1 MFSTDDTIVAIATPP
16 GRAGLGVIR
25 ISGPDAQPIASHLL
39 TRRPPL
45 HPREATLSHVRDLT
59 GDGATAEARTGAG
72 DDAGALTVA
81 APDSP
86 RDEDEVTDV
95 APTGLAG
102 SGSDDERSEP
112 AQSDRADGAGR
123 GLRAPEATAV
133 TAGSA
138 SLVGREAPP
147 LGEPSIEGGG
157 ERSEN
162 AQSIQ
167 AIDQV
172 VATFFPRPH
181 SYTGEDVVELAAH
194 GSPILLQRIVASALR
209 AGARLAAP
217 GEFTLRAF
225 LHGRVDL
232 VQAEAVADLIDAV
245 TPAQARQAF
254 DQLEGTLTRAM
265 KEIGESLFDLV
276 VKLEASLDFPDEGYH
291 FIVPDE
297 VSAALAGVQAQVA
310 ALLASARQGRVIR
323 EGRQVAIVGGTN
335 VGKSSL
341 FNAFVGADR
350 AIVTE
355 IAGTTRDLL
364 TERCDVGGIPITLVD
379 TAGIRET
386 EEIVEREGVQRARA
400 AAQTADLV
408 LVVLDRSRPLREQD
422 RTYID
427 AAGARRL
434 VVINKV
440 DLPAAWSIDDLTSID
455 DARVARSTDAA
466 NATTAANTRNVANAA
481 NVEKTANAAGTSA
494 LGPSIDVSV
503 RTGAGM
509 QALRDLIA
517 ATLVGDERL
526 RDTAGVSNVRH
537 IGLLEHVAEALDR
550 ARAGAAAGAPEEFVL
565 ADIREAIEALEEI
578 TGKRSSDDVLQAI
591 FSRFC
596 IGK

>member
-25 ISGPDAQPIASHLL
+25 VSGPDAQAVASRLL
-39 TRRPPL
+39 TRRDPL
-45 HPREATLSHVRDLT
+45 TARHATLSHVRDLT
-59 GDGATAEARTGAG
+59 T
-72 DDAGALTVA
+72 
-81 APDSP
+81 
-86 RDEDEVTDV
+86 DER
-95 APTGLAG
+95 
-102 SGSDDERSEP
+102 GSDGEGSRRSGGERSES
-112 AQSDRADGAGR
+112 AQSGLAVDGA
-123 GLRAPEATAV
+123 ATVDGKLPAGKFRD
-133 TAGSA
+133 TAISGS
-138 SLVGREAPP
+138 
-147 LGEPSIEGGG
+147 

-162 AQSIQ
+162 AQSEQ

-181 SYTGEDVVELAAH
+181 SYTGEDVVEIAAH
-194 GSPILLQRIVASALR
+194 GSPVLLERIVASALR

-254 DQLEGTLTRAM
+254 DQLDGTLTRAM
-265 KEIGESLFDLV
+265 AQIGESLFDLV

-297 VSAALAGVQAQVA
+297 VSAALAVVHAQVG

-341 FNAFVGADR
+341 FNAFVGTDR

-408 LVVLDRSRPLREQD
+408 LVVIDRSRPLREQD

-427 AAGARRL
+427 AAGSRRL
-434 VVINKV
+434 IVINKV
-440 DLPAAWSIDDLTSID
+440 DLPAAWSIDDLTSPD
-455 DARVARSTDAA
+455 GDRALEDRAAKEGVARPSS
-466 NATTAANTRNVANAA
+466 
-481 NVEKTANAAGTSA
+481 E
-494 LGPSIDVSV
+494 LGPSLDVSV

-509 QALRDLIA
+509 DRLRETIA
-517 ATLVGDERL
+517 TTLVGDERL
-526 RDTAGVSNVRH
+526 RDTVGVSNVRH
-537 IGLLEHVAEALDR
+537 IELLGRVSDAVQR
-550 ARAGAAAGAPEEFVL
+550 AREGAAAGAPEEFVL

>member
-25 ISGPDAQPIASHLL
+25 VSGPDAQAVASRLL
-39 TRRPPL
+39 TRRDPL
-45 HPREATLSHVRDLT
+45 TARHATLSHVRDLT
-59 GDGATAEARTGAG
+59 RGPIAGADGAH
-72 DDAGALTVA
+72 
-81 APDSP
+81 
-86 RDEDEVTDV
+86 DV
-95 APTGLAG
+95 ADRAPGRASSRPRPRAG
-102 SGSDDERSEP
+102 EGSDLPLEPTIERGGSERSED
-112 AQSDRADGAGR
+112 AQSDRAV
-123 GLRAPEATAV
+123 ETA
-133 TAGSA
+133 
-138 SLVGREAPP
+138 REA
-147 LGEPSIEGGG
+147 LDGGD
-157 ERSEN
+157 
-162 AQSIQ
+162 

-172 VATFFPRPH
+172 VATFFPAPH

-194 GSPILLQRIVASALR
+194 GSPVLLERIVASALR

-254 DQLEGTLTRAM
+254 DQLDGTLTRAM
-265 KEIGESLFDLV
+265 AQIGESLFDLV

-291 FIVPDE
+291 FIVPEE
-297 VSAALAGVQAQVA
+297 VGAALAVVHAQVR
-310 ALLASARQGRVIR
+310 ALLASAHQGRVIR

-408 LVVLDRSRPLREQD
+408 LVVIDRSRPLRDQD

-434 VVINKV
+434 IVINKV
-440 DLPAAWSIDDLTSID
+440 DLPAAWSIDDLTS
-455 DARVARSTDAA
+455 TDG
-466 NATTAANTRNVANAA
+466 
-481 NVEKTANAAGTSA
+481 AGSAVRGSSA

-503 RTGAGM
+503 WTGAGLDH
-509 QALRDLIA
+509 LRETIA

-526 RDTAGVSNVRH
+526 RDTVGVSNVRH
-537 IGLLEHVAEALDR
+537 IELLGRVSEAIQR
-550 ARAGAAAGAPEEFVL
+550 ARDGAAAGAPEEFLL

-578 TGKRSSDDVLQAI
+578 TGKRSSDDVLMAI

>member
-25 ISGPDAQPIASHLL
+25 ISGPEAQSVASRLL
-39 TRRPPL
+39 TRRDPL
-45 HPREATLSHVRDLT
+45 RAREATLTHVRDLV
-59 GDGATAEARTGAG
+59 GDG
-72 DDAGALTVA
+72 
-81 APDSP
+81 
-86 RDEDEVTDV
+86 
-95 APTGLAG
+95 
-102 SGSDDERSEP
+102 
-112 AQSDRADGAGR
+112 
-123 GLRAPEATAV
+123 
-133 TAGSA
+133 
-138 SLVGREAPP
+138 
-147 LGEPSIEGGG
+147 
-157 ERSEN
+157 
-162 AQSIQ
+162 

-172 VATFFPRPH
+172 VVTFFPSPH

-194 GSPILLQRIVASALR
+194 GSPILLERIVASGLR

-254 DQLEGTLTRAM
+254 DQLEGTLTRSM

-291 FIVPDE
+291 FIVPEE
-297 VSAALAGVQAQVA
+297 VGGALAVVQTQVS

-341 FNAFVGADR
+341 FNAFVGTDR

-427 AAGARRL
+427 VAGARRL
-434 VVINKV
+434 MVINKV
-440 DLPAAWSIDDLTSID
+440 DLPASWSIDDLTSID
-455 DARVARSTDAA
+455 GDGRGDGASSTI
-466 NATTAANTRNVANAA
+466 
-481 NVEKTANAAGTSA
+481 
-494 LGPSIDVSV
+494 GPSIDVSV
-503 RTGAGM
+503 RTGSGM
-509 QALRDLIA
+509 DRLRETIA
-517 ATLVGDERL
+517 MTLVGDERL
-526 RDTAGVSNVRH
+526 RDTVGVSNVRH
-537 IGLLEHVAEALDR
+537 IALLERVNEAVER
-550 ARAGAAAGAPEEFVL
+550 ARAGAAANAPEEFVL

-578 TGKRSSDDVLQAI
+578 TGKRSSEDVLQAI

>member
-25 ISGPDAQPIASHLL
+25 ISGPEAQAVASSLL
-39 TRRPPL
+39 TRRNPL
-45 HPREATLSHVRDLT
+45 RAREATLSHVRDLT
-59 GDGATAEARTGAG
+59 IVG
-72 DDAGALTVA
+72 GALQ
-81 APDSP
+81 
-86 RDEDEVTDV
+86 DEGN
-95 APTGLAG
+95 TG
-102 SGSDDERSEP
+102 S
-112 AQSDRADGAGR
+112 
-123 GLRAPEATAV
+123 
-133 TAGSA
+133 
-138 SLVGREAPP
+138 
-147 LGEPSIEGGG
+147 GG
-157 ERSEN
+157 ERSEG
-162 AQSIQ
+162 AQSGQ

-172 VATFFPRPH
+172 VATFFPAPH

-194 GSPILLQRIVASALR
+194 GSPMLLERIVASALR

-265 KEIGESLFDLV
+265 KEVGESLFDLV

-297 VSAALAGVQAQVA
+297 VGAALAVVQAHVG

-408 LVVLDRSRPLREQD
+408 LVVIDRSRPLRDQD

-434 VVINKV
+434 IVINKV
-440 DLPAAWSIDDLTSID
+440 DLPAAWSIDELASID
-455 DARVARSTDAA
+455 DVKVAGES
-466 NATTAANTRNVANAA
+466 
-481 NVEKTANAAGTSA
+481 GFGPA
-494 LGPSIDVSV
+494 LDVSV
-503 RTGAGM
+503 QTGAGM
-509 QALRDLIA
+509 DRLRETIA
-517 ATLVGDERL
+517 TTLVGDERL
-526 RDTAGVSNVRH
+526 RDTVGVSNVRH
-537 IGLLEHVAEALDR
+537 IELLERVGEAVER
-550 ARAGAAAGAPEEFVL
+550 ARGGAAAGAPEEFVL

-578 TGKRSSDDVLQAI
+578 TGKRSSEDVLQAI

>member
-25 ISGPDAQPIASHLL
+25 ISGLEAQAVTARLL
-39 TRRPPL
+39 TRRAPL
-45 HPREATLSHVRDLT
+45 RPREAALSHVRDLT
-59 GDGATAEARTGAG
+59 VDN
-72 DDAGALTVA
+72 DAVSPSESRKTV
-81 APDSP
+81 
-86 RDEDEVTDV
+86 R
-95 APTGLAG
+95 
-102 SGSDDERSEP
+102 SGVERSE
-112 AQSDRADGAGR
+112 S
-123 GLRAPEATAV
+123 
-133 TAGSA
+133 
-138 SLVGREAPP
+138 
-147 LGEPSIEGGG
+147 
-157 ERSEN
+157 

-172 VATFFPRPH
+172 IATFFPAPH

-194 GSPILLQRIVASALR
+194 GSPILLERIVASALR

-254 DQLEGTLTRAM
+254 DQLEGTLTRSM
-265 KEIGESLFDLV
+265 KQIGESLFDLV

-297 VSAALAGVQAQVA
+297 VSAALAVVQAQVD

-408 LVVLDRSRPLREQD
+408 LVVIDRSRPLRDQD

-434 VVINKV
+434 IVINKV
-440 DLPAAWSIDDLTSID
+440 DLPAAWSIDELASID
-455 DARVARSTDAA
+455 DLNSRGEGDGS
-466 NATTAANTRNVANAA
+466 
-481 NVEKTANAAGTSA
+481 GSA
-494 LGPSIDVSV
+494 FGPAIDVSV

-509 QALRDLIA
+509 DRLRQTIA
-517 ATLVGDERL
+517 TTLVGDERL
-526 RDTAGVSNVRH
+526 RDTVGVSNVRH
-537 IGLLEHVAEALDR
+537 IELLERVSEAVER
-550 ARAGAAAGAPEEFVL
+550 ARGGAAAGAPEEFLL
-565 ADIREAIEALEEI
+565 ADIRDAIEALEEI

>member
-1 MFSTDDTIVAIATPP
+1 VRGRPVQPRMFSTDDTIVAIATPP

-25 ISGPDAQPIASHLL
+25 ISGPAAQAVASRLL
-39 TRRPPL
+39 TRRDPL
-45 HPREATLSHVRDLT
+45 TARHATLSHVRDLT
-59 GDGATAEARTGAG
+59 AGAG
-72 DDAGALTVA
+72 GAHSIAPETAGRISGAQL
-81 APDSP
+81 
-86 RDEDEVTDV
+86 EVS
-95 APTGLAG
+95 
-102 SGSDDERSEP
+102 SGSERSEG
-112 AQSDRADGAGR
+112 AQS
-123 GLRAPEATAV
+123 
-133 TAGSA
+133 S
-138 SLVGREAPP
+138 
-147 LGEPSIEGGG
+147 
-157 ERSEN
+157 
-162 AQSIQ
+162 Q

-172 VATFFPRPH
+172 VATFFPAPN

-194 GSPILLQRIVASALR
+194 GSPVLLERIVVSALR

-254 DQLEGTLTRAM
+254 DQLDGTLTRAM
-265 KEIGESLFDLV
+265 AQVGEALFDLV

-297 VSAALAGVQAQVA
+297 VGAALAVVHAQVG
-310 ALLASARQGRVIR
+310 ALLASAHQGRVIR

-341 FNAFVGADR
+341 FNAFVGTDR

-400 AAQTADLV
+400 AAETADLV
-408 LVVLDRSRPLREQD
+408 LVVIDRSRPLRDQD

-440 DLPAAWSIDDLTSID
+440 DLPAAWSVDDLTSID
-455 DARVARSTDAA
+455 GVGSDS
-466 NATTAANTRNVANAA
+466 
-481 NVEKTANAAGTSA
+481 AGNGGAGNGGAVRGSSA

-509 QALRDLIA
+509 DRLRETIA

-526 RDTAGVSNVRH
+526 RDTVGVSNVRH
-537 IGLLEHVAEALDR
+537 IELLGRVSEAVQR
-550 ARAGAAAGAPEEFVL
+550 AREGASAGAPEEFLL

-578 TGKRSSDDVLQAI
+578 TGKRSSDDVLMAI

>member
-25 ISGPDAQPIASHLL
+25 VSGPDAQAVASRLL
-39 TRRPPL
+39 TRRDPL
-45 HPREATLSHVRDLT
+45 LARQATVSHVRDLNAVGGQSNADT
-59 GDGATAEARTGAG
+59 
-72 DDAGALTVA
+72 DA
-81 APDSP
+81 
-86 RDEDEVTDV
+86 
-95 APTGLAG
+95 
-102 SGSDDERSEP
+102 
-112 AQSDRADGAGR
+112 Q
-123 GLRAPEATAV
+123 
-133 TAGSA
+133 
-138 SLVGREAPP
+138 
-147 LGEPSIEGGG
+147 
-157 ERSEN
+157 
-162 AQSIQ
+162 
-167 AIDQV
+167 IDQV
-172 VATFFPRPH
+172 VATLFPRPH
-181 SYTGEDVVELAAH
+181 SYTGEDVVEIAAH
-194 GSPILLQRIVASALR
+194 GSPVLLERIVASALR

-254 DQLEGTLTRAM
+254 DQLDGTLTRAM
-265 KEIGESLFDLV
+265 KQIGESLFDLV

-297 VSAALAGVQAQVA
+297 VSAALAVVQAQVD

-341 FNAFVGADR
+341 FNAFVGVDR

-386 EEIVEREGVQRARA
+386 DEIVEREGVQRARA

-408 LVVLDRSRPLREQD
+408 LVVIDRSRPLREQD

-427 AAGARRL
+427 AAGARRMI
-434 VVINKV
+434 VINKV
-440 DLPAAWSIDDLTSID
+440 DLPAAWSIDDLVSID
-455 DARVARSTDAA
+455 ADGSGAGAGDGAERRDGAEGRQGAERGDGRGDDGARRSSSTI
-466 NATTAANTRNVANAA
+466 
-481 NVEKTANAAGTSA
+481 
-494 LGPSIDVSV
+494 GPSIDVSV

-509 QALRDLIA
+509 DRLRDTMA
-517 ATLVGDERL
+517 TTLVGDERL
-526 RDTAGVSNVRH
+526 RDTVGVSNVRH
-537 IGLLEHVAEALDR
+537 IELLGRVSEAIQR
-550 ARAGAAAGAPEEFVL
+550 ARDGAAAGAPEEFVL

>member
-25 ISGPDAQPIASHLL
+25 ISGPDAQSVAARLL
-39 TRRPPL
+39 TRRDAL
-45 HPREATLSHVRDLT
+45 TARHATLSHVRDLT
-59 GDGATAEARTGAG
+59 SDGAG
-72 DDAGALTVA
+72 DAQQ
-81 APDSP
+81 
-86 RDEDEVTDV
+86 
-95 APTGLAG
+95 
-102 SGSDDERSEP
+102 ERAE
-112 AQSDRADGAGR
+112 
-123 GLRAPEATAV
+123 
-133 TAGSA
+133 
-138 SLVGREAPP
+138 
-147 LGEPSIEGGG
+147 
-157 ERSEN
+157 
-162 AQSIQ
+162 
-167 AIDQV
+167 IDQV

-181 SYTGEDVVELAAH
+181 SYTGEDVIELAAH
-194 GSPILLQRIVASALR
+194 GSPILLERIVASALR

-232 VQAEAVADLIDAV
+232 VQAEAVADLIEAV

-254 DQLEGTLTRAM
+254 DQLDGTLTRAM
-265 KEIGESLFDLV
+265 AQIGEALFDLV

-291 FIVPDE
+291 FIVPEE
-297 VSAALAGVQAQVA
+297 VSASLAVVHAQVG

-408 LVVLDRSRPLREQD
+408 LVVIDRSRALREQD

-427 AAGARRL
+427 AAGPRRL

-440 DLPAAWSIDDLTSID
+440 DLPAAWSLDDLTNESSSAA
-455 DARVARSTDAA
+455 DAI
-466 NATTAANTRNVANAA
+466 
-481 NVEKTANAAGTSA
+481 
-494 LGPSIDVSV
+494 GPSLDVSV
-503 RTGAGM
+503 HTGAGM
-509 QALRDLIA
+509 DRLRETIATTLI
-517 ATLVGDERL
+517 GDERL
-526 RDTAGVSNVRH
+526 RDTVGVSNVRH
-537 IGLLEHVAEALDR
+537 IELLGRVSDAIQR
-550 ARAGAAAGAPEEFVL
+550 AREGASAGAPEEFVL

>member
-25 ISGPDAQPIASHLL
+25 VSGPDAQAVAARLL
-39 TRRPPL
+39 TRREAL
-45 HPREATLSHVRDLT
+45 TARHATLSHVRDLT
-59 GDGATAEARTGAG
+59 STKEDAPAE
-72 DDAGALTVA
+72 
-81 APDSP
+81 
-86 RDEDEVTDV
+86 
-95 APTGLAG
+95 
-102 SGSDDERSEP
+102 
-112 AQSDRADGAGR
+112 
-123 GLRAPEATAV
+123 
-133 TAGSA
+133 
-138 SLVGREAPP
+138 
-147 LGEPSIEGGG
+147 
-157 ERSEN
+157 
-162 AQSIQ
+162 
-167 AIDQV
+167 IDQV
-172 VATFFPRPH
+172 VATLFPRPH
-181 SYTGEDVVELAAH
+181 SYTGEDVVEIAAH
-194 GSPILLQRIVASALR
+194 GSPILLERIVSSALR

-254 DQLEGTLTRAM
+254 DQLDGTLTRAM
-265 KEIGESLFDLV
+265 AQIGESLFDLV

-297 VSAALAGVQAQVA
+297 VSAALAVVSAQVD

-341 FNAFVGADR
+341 FNAFVGTDR

-408 LVVLDRSRPLREQD
+408 LVVIDRSRPLRDED

-434 VVINKV
+434 IVINKV
-440 DLPAAWSIDDLTSID
+440 DLPAVWSIDDLAS
-455 DARVARSTDAA
+455 
-466 NATTAANTRNVANAA
+466 N
-481 NVEKTANAAGTSA
+481 
-494 LGPSIDVSV
+494 GPSTFGPSLDVSV

-509 QALRDLIA
+509 ERLRETIA
-517 ATLVGDERL
+517 TTLVGDERL
-526 RDTAGVSNVRH
+526 RDTVGVSNVRH
-537 IGLLEHVAEALDR
+537 IELLGRVGEAVQR
-550 ARAGAAAGAPEEFVL
+550 AREGAAAGAPEEFVL

>member
-25 ISGPDAQPIASHLL
+25 VSGPEAQAVTTRLL
-39 TRRPPL
+39 TRRDPL
-45 HPREATLSHVRDLT
+45 RAREATLTHVRDL
-59 GDGATAEARTGAG
+59 GASAGYGPLASPSGAAAAV
-72 DDAGALTVA
+72 DDSRVAG
-81 APDSP
+81 
-86 RDEDEVTDV
+86 R
-95 APTGLAG
+95 
-102 SGSDDERSEP
+102 GSDAERSE
-112 AQSDRADGAGR
+112 GTR
-123 GLRAPEATAV
+123 G
-133 TAGSA
+133 GSA
-138 SLVGREAPP
+138 RVMREGGSPTEPPTVG
-147 LGEPSIEGGG
+147 SGG
-157 ERSEN
+157 ERSEG
-162 AQSIQ
+162 AQSSQ

-172 VATFFPRPH
+172 IATFFPAPH

-194 GSPILLQRIVASALR
+194 GSPILLERIVASALR

-254 DQLEGTLTRAM
+254 DQLEGTLTRSM

-297 VSAALAGVQAQVA
+297 VGAALASVQTEIG

-386 EEIVEREGVQRARA
+386 EEVVEREGVQRARA

-408 LVVLDRSRPLREQD
+408 LVVIDRSRPLREQD
-422 RTYID
+422 RAYID
-427 AAGARRL
+427 VAGARRL
-434 VVINKV
+434 IVINKV
-440 DLPAAWSIDDLTSID
+440 DLPAAWSLDDLASIDDLKLHEK
-455 DARVARSTDAA
+455 AGAGVAS
-466 NATTAANTRNVANAA
+466 
-481 NVEKTANAAGTSA
+481 GF
-494 LGPSIDVSV
+494 GPTIDVSV

-509 QALRDLIA
+509 DRLRETIA

-537 IGLLEHVAEALDR
+537 IELLERVSEAVER
-550 ARAGAAAGAPEEFVL
+550 ARGGAASGAPEEFLL

-578 TGKRSSDDVLQAI
+578 TGKRSSDDVLMAI

>member
-25 ISGPDAQPIASHLL
+25 ISGPDAQGVASRLL
-39 TRRPPL
+39 TRRDPL
-45 HPREATLSHVRDLT
+45 REREASLTHVR
-59 GDGATAEARTGAG
+59 
-72 DDAGALTVA
+72 
-81 APDSP
+81 
-86 RDEDEVTDV
+86 
-95 APTGLAG
+95 
-102 SGSDDERSEP
+102 ERSE
-112 AQSDRADGAGR
+112 SVETG
-123 GLRAPEATAV
+123 
-133 TAGSA
+133 
-138 SLVGREAPP
+138 
-147 LGEPSIEGGG
+147 
-157 ERSEN
+157 
-162 AQSIQ
+162 Q

-194 GSPILLQRIVASALR
+194 GSPILLERIVASALR

-265 KEIGESLFDLV
+265 KQIGESLFDLV

-297 VSAALAGVQAQVA
+297 VSAALAVVQAQVG

-364 TERCDVGGIPITLVD
+364 TERCDVNGIPITLVD

-386 EEIVEREGVQRARA
+386 EEVVEREGVQRARA

-408 LVVLDRSRPLREQD
+408 LVVIDRSRPLRDQD

-434 VVINKV
+434 IVINKV
-440 DLPAAWSIDDLTSID
+440 DLPAAWSSDELTSID
-455 DARVARSTDAA
+455 DVVGDENSAAA
-466 NATTAANTRNVANAA
+466 NAAHDASDAWGDGASSLKR
-481 NVEKTANAAGTSA
+481 SA
-494 LGPSIDVSV
+494 FGPSIDVSV
-503 RTGAGM
+503 KTGTGM
-509 QALRDLIA
+509 DRLRDTIA
-517 ATLVGDERL
+517 TTLVGDERL
-526 RDTAGVSNVRH
+526 RDTVGVSNVRH
-537 IGLLEHVAEALDR
+537 IGLLERVEEALDR
-550 ARAGAAAGAPEEFVL
+550 ARASAAAAAPEEFVL

-578 TGKRSSDDVLQAI
+578 TGKRSSEDVLQAI

>member
-25 ISGPDAQPIASHLL
+25 ISGPEAQAVASQLL
-39 TRRPPL
+39 TRRSPL
-45 HPREATLSHVRDLT
+45 RAREATLSHVR
-59 GDGATAEARTGAG
+59 
-72 DDAGALTVA
+72 
-81 APDSP
+81 
-86 RDEDEVTDV
+86 
-95 APTGLAG
+95 
-102 SGSDDERSEP
+102 ERSEG
-112 AQSDRADGAGR
+112 AQS
-123 GLRAPEATAV
+123 
-133 TAGSA
+133 S
-138 SLVGREAPP
+138 
-147 LGEPSIEGGG
+147 
-157 ERSEN
+157 
-162 AQSIQ
+162 Q

-194 GSPILLQRIVASALR
+194 GSPILLERIVASALR

-265 KEIGESLFDLV
+265 KQVGESLFDLV

-297 VSAALAGVQAQVA
+297 VSAALALVQTQVG

-386 EEIVEREGVQRARA
+386 DEIVEREGVQRARA

-408 LVVLDRSRPLREQD
+408 LVVIDRSRPLRDQD

-434 VVINKV
+434 IVINKV
-440 DLPAAWSIDDLTSID
+440 DLPAAWSIDELASID
-455 DARVARSTDAA
+455 DVKAGDL
-466 NATTAANTRNVANAA
+466 NVAVADVKVGDA
-481 NVEKTANAAGTSA
+481 SGDGAKTGGASA
-494 LGPSIDVSV
+494 FGPSIDVSV

-509 QALRDLIA
+509 DRLRETIA
-517 ATLVGDERL
+517 TTLVGDERL
-526 RDTAGVSNVRH
+526 RDTVGVSNVRH
-537 IGLLEHVAEALDR
+537 IELLERVSEAVER

-565 ADIREAIEALEEI
+565 SDIREAIEALEEI

>member
-25 ISGPDAQPIASHLL
+25 VSGPDAQAVASRLL
-39 TRRPPL
+39 TRRNPL
-45 HPREATLSHVRDLT
+45 RAREATLSHVRDLT
-59 GDGATAEARTGAG
+59 GATSVNARSADTRTGV
-72 DDAGALTVA
+72 AGAN
-81 APDSP
+81 DSP
-86 RDEDEVTDV
+86 IEPLKD
-95 APTGLAG
+95 
-102 SGSDDERSEP
+102 GSDSERSEG
-112 AQSDRADGAGR
+112 AQS
-123 GLRAPEATAV
+123 
-133 TAGSA
+133 S
-138 SLVGREAPP
+138 
-147 LGEPSIEGGG
+147 
-157 ERSEN
+157 
-162 AQSIQ
+162 Q

-194 GSPILLQRIVASALR
+194 GSPILLERIVASALR

-254 DQLEGTLTRAM
+254 DQLEGTLTRSM
-265 KEIGESLFDLV
+265 KQIGESLFDLV

-297 VSAALAGVQAQVA
+297 VSAALAVVHAQVA

-408 LVVLDRSRPLREQD
+408 LVVLDRSRPLRDQD

-434 VVINKV
+434 IVVNKV
-440 DLPAAWSIDDLTSID
+440 DLPPAWSLDELASIDDVKLAGD
-455 DARVARSTDAA
+455 L
-466 NATTAANTRNVANAA
+466 
-481 NVEKTANAAGTSA
+481 KTANGDGDGDVASA
-494 LGPSIDVSV
+494 FAQSAFGPSIDVSV
-503 RTGAGM
+503 KTGAGM
-509 QALRDLIA
+509 DHLREAIA
-517 ATLVGDERL
+517 TTLVGDERL
-526 RDTAGVSNVRH
+526 RDTVGVSNVRH
-537 IGLLEHVAEALDR
+537 IGLLERVSEAVDR

>member
-25 ISGPDAQPIASHLL
+25 ISGPDARAVSSRLL
-39 TRRPPL
+39 TRRTPL
-45 HPREATLSHVRDLT
+45 HAREATLSHVRDLT
-59 GDGATAEARTGAG
+59 T
-72 DDAGALTVA
+72 DAGASQ
-81 APDSP
+81 D
-86 RDEDEVTDV
+86 DEEKR
-95 APTGLAG
+95 GG
-102 SGSDDERSEP
+102 DERSEA
-112 AQSDRADGAGR
+112 AQS
-123 GLRAPEATAV
+123 
-133 TAGSA
+133 S
-138 SLVGREAPP
+138 
-147 LGEPSIEGGG
+147 
-157 ERSEN
+157 
-162 AQSIQ
+162 Q

-172 VATFFPRPH
+172 IATFFPAPH

-194 GSPILLQRIVASALR
+194 GSPILLERIVGSALR

-265 KEIGESLFDLV
+265 KQIGEALFDLV

-297 VSAALAGVQAQVA
+297 VGAALAVVQAKVD
-310 ALLASARQGRVIR
+310 ALLVSARQGRVIR

-408 LVVLDRSRPLREQD
+408 LVLIDRSRPLRDQD

-427 AAGARRL
+427 AAGSRRL
-434 VVINKV
+434 IVINKV

-455 DARVARSTDAA
+455 SIEPIEPIDRGNGDGRGNGAQARTQAQARS
-466 NATTAANTRNVANAA
+466 
-481 NVEKTANAAGTSA
+481 ESSA
-494 LGPSIDVSV
+494 IGPSIDVSV

-509 QALRDLIA
+509 DRLRETIA

-526 RDTAGVSNVRH
+526 RDTPGVSNVRH
-537 IGLLEHVAEALDR
+537 IELLERVSEALER

-565 ADIREAIEALEEI
+565 ADIKEAIEALEEI
-578 TGKRSSDDVLQAI
+578 TGKRSSEDVLQAI

>member
-25 ISGPDAQPIASHLL
+25 ISGLDAQAVASQLL
-39 TRRPPL
+39 TRRNPL
-45 HPREATLSHVRDLT
+45 RPRQASLSQVRDLT
-59 GDGATAEARTGAG
+59 TDGDGARG
-72 DDAGALTVA
+72 VV
-81 APDSP
+81 
-86 RDEDEVTDV
+86 EDET
-95 APTGLAG
+95 
-102 SGSDDERSEP
+102 RS
-112 AQSDRADGAGR
+112 
-123 GLRAPEATAV
+123 
-133 TAGSA
+133 
-138 SLVGREAPP
+138 
-147 LGEPSIEGGG
+147 GG
-157 ERSEN
+157 ERSEG
-162 AQSIQ
+162 AQSDH

-172 VATFFPRPH
+172 VATFFPAPH
-181 SYTGEDVVELAAH
+181 SYTGEDVVEIAAH
-194 GSPILLQRIVASALR
+194 GSPILLERIVASALR

-254 DQLEGTLTRAM
+254 DQLDGTLTRAM
-265 KEIGESLFDLV
+265 KEIGEALFDLV

-297 VSAALAGVQAQVA
+297 VSATLAVVQAQVG

-408 LVVLDRSRPLREQD
+408 LVVIDRSRPLREQD

-434 VVINKV
+434 IVINKV

-455 DARVARSTDAA
+455 VEHKGDLDGSGDGDGDGARSGALGASST
-466 NATTAANTRNVANAA
+466 
-481 NVEKTANAAGTSA
+481 
-494 LGPSIDVSV
+494 LGPSLDVSV

-509 QALRDLIA
+509 DHLRETIA
-517 ATLVGDERL
+517 TTLVGDERL
-526 RDTAGVSNVRH
+526 RDTVGVSNVRH
-537 IGLLEHVAEALDR
+537 IELLERVNEAIQR
-550 ARAGAAAGAPEEFVL
+550 ARDGAAAGAPEEFLL

>member
-25 ISGPDAQPIASHLL
+25 ISGPEAQTVASRLL
-39 TRRPPL
+39 TRRNPL
-45 HPREATLSHVRDLT
+45 RAREASLSHVRDLT
-59 GDGATAEARTGAG
+59 VDG
-72 DDAGALTVA
+72 
-81 APDSP
+81 
-86 RDEDEVTDV
+86 
-95 APTGLAG
+95 
-102 SGSDDERSEP
+102 DERRDDMES
-112 AQSDRADGAGR
+112 G
-123 GLRAPEATAV
+123 
-133 TAGSA
+133 
-138 SLVGREAPP
+138 
-147 LGEPSIEGGG
+147 
-157 ERSEN
+157 
-162 AQSIQ
+162 Q

-172 VATFFPRPH
+172 VATFFPLPH

-194 GSPILLQRIVASALR
+194 GSPILLERIVASALR

-254 DQLEGTLTRAM
+254 DQLEGTLTRSM
-265 KEIGESLFDLV
+265 KQIGESLFDLV

-297 VSAALAGVQAQVA
+297 VSAALAVVHAQVV

-408 LVVLDRSRPLREQD
+408 LVVLDRSRPLRDQD

-427 AAGARRL
+427 AAGSRRL
-434 VVINKV
+434 IVINKV
-440 DLPAAWSIDDLTSID
+440 DLLPAWSLDELASIDDLEIDATRDVSID
-455 DARVARSTDAA
+455 AKSGAKGDGASTVAQSTIGRSAF
-466 NATTAANTRNVANAA
+466 
-481 NVEKTANAAGTSA
+481 
-494 LGPSIDVSV
+494 GPSIDVSV

-509 QALRDLIA
+509 DRLREAIA
-517 ATLVGDERL
+517 TTLVGDERL
-526 RDTAGVSNVRH
+526 RDTVGVSNVRH
-537 IGLLEHVAEALDR
+537 IGLLERVSEAIDR